1 MSRFAD
7 RREAGRRLA
16 EALGDRRSA
25 DPLVLGLPRGGVPV
39 ADEVARA
46 LDAPLDVLVVRKLGL
61 PRQPEVAMGA
71 IGEEGAEVVNDDVVG
86 LGRVSREEFAAVER
100 RERAELDARVRR
112 FRHDRPPQ
120 PLDGRTVV
128 IVDDGIATGAT
139 ARVACRVARERGAAR
154 IILAVPV
161 GPPDTLATIPEADE
175 IVAVSTPSSFMAVGM
190 HYVDFRQTD
199 DAEVTAILDEA
210 QRRIER

>member
-1 MSRFAD
+1 VSRFAD

-16 EALGDRRSA
+16 EAIGDRRSD

-71 IGEEGAEVVNDDVVG
+71 IGEEDAEVVNDDVVG
-86 LGRVSREEFAAVER
+86 LGRVSRDEFTAVER

-112 FRHDRPPQ
+112 FRHGRPPR

-139 ARVACRVARERGAAR
+139 ARVACRVARQRGARR

-161 GPPDTLATIPEADE
+161 GPADTLGSIPEADE

-199 DAEVTAILDEA
+199 DAEVSTILDEA
-210 QRRIER
+210 QRRVER